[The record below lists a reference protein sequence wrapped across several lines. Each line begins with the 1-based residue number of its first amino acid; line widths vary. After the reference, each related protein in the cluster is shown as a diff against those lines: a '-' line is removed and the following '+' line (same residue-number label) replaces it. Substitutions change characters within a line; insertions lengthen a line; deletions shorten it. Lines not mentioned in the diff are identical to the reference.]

1 MEVETIELGLS
12 KRLIDE
18 MVVRVRQ
25 LSENVNSNPFDGEAD
40 DANAERRR
48 LWKVLEFAKDELR
61 ESYGIEYVPSA
72 FEGKSFFF
80 HKDTYKRFLI

>member
-1 MEVETIELGLS
+1 MVKEALELGLS

-25 LSENVNSNPFDGEAD
+25 LSEEVYSQPFEEIAD

-48 LWKVLEFAKDELR
+48 LWKVIEYAKSELR
-61 ESYGIEYVPSA
+61 ENYGIEYVPSS

-80 HKDTYKRFLI
+80 HKDTYRRFFP